1 MVAGGSDRRP
11 TIASMPKTAKT
22 LPACMSASP
31 PILDREPD
39 GRLDALAPAGLRV
52 RPCLLYFAGNPGNAS
67 QGRFGCTKHP
77 NSSVWARSARLP
89 SPAAILTPAM
99 VVTRII
105 GTRQSANALLAGEA
119 NASPAGTL
127 GPTRYAGQGNCRR
140 RPGIPARR
148 STEPLDAVPAQDGR
162 HGRHGRHR
170 TAGFDSVRV

>member
-1 MVAGGSDRRP
+1 MADSTPSRP
-11 TIASMPKTAKT
+11 QA
-22 LPACMSASP
+22 L
-31 PILDREPD
+31 
-39 GRLDALAPAGLRV
+39 RL
-52 RPCLLYFAGNPGNAS
+52 RPCLLYFASKPGNAS

-140 RPGIPARR
+140 GHGIPARR

-162 HGRHGRHR
+162 HGRHR